1 MKGEVGEGGGG
12 GEREKKQ
19 IKRRRRRT
27 NASLSLRVVEST
39 KEKGNGRNMRGGEKK
54 RRLNLTQRRQ
64 NKETG

>member
-1 MKGEVGEGGGG
+1 MRGKGGV
-12 GEREKKQ
+12 EKKQ

-27 NASLSLRVVEST
+27 NASLSLPAEEST

-54 RRLNLTQRRQ
+54 RRLKPTQKRQ